1 MKDFTQTASCQT
13 VTEKVSQSKESLLR
27 ELQEKEK
34 EVEDAMMIV
43 SVLQEQVPHIVFT
56 WVVRL

>member
-1 MKDFTQTASCQT
+1 M
-13 VTEKVSQSKESLLR
+13 SQSKESLLR

-43 SVLQEQVPHIVFT
+43 SVLQEQVPNIVFVYKAT
-56 WVVRL
+56 RVVRL